1 MSGRIDTHIH
11 ALPPAYLAA
20 VNAAGGDPSGF
31 PSPEWSLDAT
41 VKLMDNISTSI
52 GILSVSAPGASIAG
66 SGEDGRK
73 LARTLNSDLADR
85 INKSSTEKRL
95 GFFGVLPDWQDV
107 DGTVS
112 EIEFLYQQQRLC
124 HGVTVFTSYG
134 GKLLVDP
141 AFKPIWEKLQAH
153 KVLIFLHPTGLD
165 VTPKLI
171 ASTLPQPIVD
181 YPLASTRAAVDLV
194 LTGTLHT
201 CPDVDVILSHAGG
214 TLPFLATRVLGTLN
228 IPALADVVAVD
239 YETAQADFARFYYD
253 TALSSSPTQLGGLLD
268 FADPSHIL
276 FGSDFPYCPDPLIE
290 LQVLS
295 YEGFVASHPRGSVLA
310 PDVLRGNSMA
320 LLKKHSQGSDPNWD
334 YEVKRVMHESK
345 M

>member
-11 ALPPAYLAA
+11 ALPPAYLSA

-31 PSPEWSLDAT
+31 PSPEWSLDDAL
-41 VKLMDNISTSI
+41 KLMDNISTSI

-73 LARTLNSDLADR
+73 LAHTLNNDLADQ
-85 INKSSTEKRL
+85 ISKSSAGRRL
-95 GFFGVLPDWQDV
+95 GFFGILPDWQDV

-112 EIEFLYQQQRLC
+112 EIEFLYQQQKLC

-134 GKLLVDP
+134 GKLLGDP
-141 AFKPIWEKLQAH
+141 VFKPIWEKLQAH
-153 KVLIFLHPTGLD
+153 KALVFLHPTGLD

-171 ASTLPQPIVD
+171 ASALPQPIVD
-181 YPLASTRAAVDLV
+181 YPLATTRAAVDLV
-194 LTGTLHT
+194 LTGTLHS

-228 IPALADVVAVD
+228 IPALANVVAVG

-253 TALSSSPTQLGGLLD
+253 TALSSGPTQLGGLLD

-290 LQVLS
+290 LQVLL
-295 YEGFVASHPRGSVLA
+295 YEGFVASHPRGSIVA
-310 PDVLRGNSMA
+310 PEVLRGNSMT
-320 LLKKHSQGSDPNWD
+320 LLKKHSQGADPNWD
-334 YEVKRVMHESK
+334 FEVKKMMHESK